1 MDAIPFNEERLQA
14 WLQKAAA
21 WAPGVAA
28 VVLVMLL
35 ARVAGELTWEVLGG
49 HTYTADN
56 TAIPAPQRA
65 GEPEAGDDSAASV
78 DAIVERNLFGVAAAE
93 DAPAEQEVIDAPETR
108 LNLNLKGIYA
118 AHSPETSRAI
128 IAEGDNNDR
137 IYAVGDSIPGNATI
151 ENIYADRVII
161 RRSGNLEA
169 LRLPRAGE
177 DNGVARTTSM
187 DSQQSDND
195 GPDLL
200 ALREELLD
208 NPERITDLVRF
219 RPVYRNAEFQG
230 YRIYP
235 GREQEVFRELGLR
248 PGDLVKEINGV
259 RLDDAQG
266 VMGLVNELPDATSIS
281 VRLERRGETENL
293 SVSLDR

>member
-49 HTYTADN
+49 DTYTADN
-56 TAIPAPQRA
+56 AAIPAPQRTR
-65 GEPEAGDDSAASV
+65 EPRTGDDSSASV

-93 DAPAEQEVIDAPETR
+93 DAPAEQQVINAPETR

-177 DNGVARTTSM
+177 GDGVARTSM
-187 DSQQSDND
+187 TRQQSDD
-195 GPDLL
+195 SGPDLR

-235 GREQEVFRELGLR
+235 GREQHVFRELGLR

-259 RLDDAQG
+259 TLDDPQG
-266 VMGLVNELPDATSIS
+266 VMGLINELPDATTIS